1 MARNRVIYIIHDI
14 ESIGDHQ
21 RYIENVGGYLGLNFG
36 RFDESLLPYIKMID
50 CLVIP
55 EKVAMAYKFAGRVK
69 RNVNIRPDTLPYE
82 QLGPDVLEP
91 YKDKFKYHFTKE
103 DEINAVFCS
112 QAAMHYLLSK
122 YYYNKISISLAT
134 PKIFRDENW
143 TSEHVLIEKKKAI
156 MSEIDSCQT
165 IEDTVDLLHN
175 RFGIQKN
182 ETAGDFKID
191 L

>member
-1 MARNRVIYIIHDI
+1 MIYIVYDI
-14 ESIGDHQ
+14 ESIGNHQ
-21 RYIENVGGYLGLNFG
+21 AYIENIGNYAGLMFG

-55 EKVAMAYKFAGRVK
+55 ENVAMAYKFAGK
-69 RNVNIRPDTLPYE
+69 IKANISVRPDTLQYQ
-82 QLGPDVLEP
+82 QLGENVLQP
-91 YKDKFKYHFTKE
+91 YKDKFKYYFTEE
-103 DEINAVFCS
+103 DKVNAALCDKAV
-112 QAAMHYLLSK
+112 MHHMLNK

-143 TSEHVLIEKKKAI
+143 VSEHVLIEKKKAI
-156 MSEIDSCQT
+156 LSEIDACKT
-165 IEDTVDLLHN
+165 MEDTVELLHK

-182 ETAGDFKID
+182 DSAGDFKLD

>member
-1 MARNRVIYIIHDI
+1 MIYIIYDI
-14 ESIGDHQ
+14 ENVGNHQ
-21 RYIENVGGYLGLNFG
+21 NYIEEVGGYLGLKFG

-55 EKVAMAYKFAGRVK
+55 EKVALAYKFAGKLKGSISV
-69 RNVNIRPDTLPYE
+69 RPETLQYN
-82 QLGPDVLEP
+82 QLNSEDLEV
-91 YKDKFKYHFTKE
+91 YKDKFKYHFTEE
-103 DEINAVFCS
+103 DKVNAALC
-112 QAAMHYLLSK
+112 AKATMHHLLNK

-143 TSEHVLIEKKKAI
+143 TSEHVLIEKKKLI

-165 IEDTVDLLHN
+165 IEDTVELLHK
-175 RFGIQKN
+175 RFGIQKHDD
-182 ETAGDFKID
+182 AGDFKID

>member
-1 MARNRVIYIIHDI
+1 
-14 ESIGDHQ
+14 
-21 RYIENVGGYLGLNFG
+21 
-36 RFDESLLPYIKMID
+36 
-50 CLVIP
+50 
-55 EKVAMAYKFAGRVK
+55 
-69 RNVNIRPDTLPYE
+69 
-82 QLGPDVLEP
+82 
-91 YKDKFKYHFTKE
+91 
-103 DEINAVFCS
+103 
-112 QAAMHYLLSK
+112 MHYLLSK